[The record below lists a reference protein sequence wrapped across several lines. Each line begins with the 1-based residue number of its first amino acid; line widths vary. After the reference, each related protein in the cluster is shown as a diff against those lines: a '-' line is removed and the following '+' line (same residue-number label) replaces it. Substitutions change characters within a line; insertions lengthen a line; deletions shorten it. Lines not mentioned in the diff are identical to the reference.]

1 MRVGSASSTQLSFS
15 TSANMIVDL
24 TKPEAVGRVPINLTD
39 VTRSEYEAILEAQAR
54 NRAVQCAK
62 DAARAAKQAVHDVNL
77 TITTMRPLPSQ
88 PIQWTQDD
96 SEAEDDS
103 ETESDEAEDD
113 SETESDEAEDDS
125 ETESDDESDD
135 EPEASS
141 PKKRPRLQEPPAK
154 RPRTARRTPEECW
167 AQFGLSTDNVYV
179 AIVGGMNPRKHACR
193 VRMND
198 GVLQWRKEKLA
209 DRWMGQGTS
218 FSQHEP
224 QDLSWANVPLK
235 SDIFV
240 LRKNGMY
247 VQCQNV
253 ISLNITRVQHT

>member
-1 MRVGSASSTQLSFS
+1 MFRNANARECFETPMRVGSASSYQLSFS

-24 TKPEAVGRVPINLTD
+24 TKPAAVGRVPIDLTHD
-39 VTRSEYEAILEAQAR
+39 NRSVDEAVGAAQAS
-54 NRAVQCAK
+54 NRAVKCAK
-62 DAARAAKQAVHDVNL
+62 DAAEEAKRLVHDVNV
-77 TITTMRPLPSQ
+77 TIASMRPLPSQ

-96 SEAEDDS
+96 SD
-103 ETESDEAEDD
+103 
-113 SETESDEAEDDS
+113 TESDEAEDDS

-179 AIVGGMNPRKHACR
+179 AIVGGMSPRKHACR

-198 GVLQWRKEKLA
+198 GVLQWRKEHID
-209 DRWMGQGTS
+209 DRWMGQRIG
-218 FSQHEP
+218 FMLHEP
-224 QDLSWANVPLK
+224 QDLSWADVPLK

-240 LRKNGMY
+240 LRNDAMY

-253 ISLNITRVQHT
+253 IFLNITRVQHA